1 VNRKEQLSSS
11 WTLVFPEK
19 VRNQH
24 DLPLQLVA
32 TVPGSVHEDLIA
44 AGLIA
49 DISINGKESDQE
61 WIRNSDTT
69 FITTFESSQTN
80 GNVLLTF
87 NGIDTIAKIFVN
99 DALRLETKNMHRTYE
114 IDITKDYQSGTVE
127 IRVEFT
133 APMPHALHIEQ
144 TLGAFPNPYNLPY
157 NFQRK
162 MACSYGWD
170 WGPVTITSGIWKPI
184 SLTFWEN
191 ARIQRVGLS
200 GYVNKTP
207 RLMGS
212 VNVVGDATVGIT
224 VRDGENI
231 LTQQRMN
238 LTEAQTFD
246 IEVSSAELWWPRNR
260 GEQKLYDV
268 DVELFHNDELIE
280 VQTRKVGFR
289 SVEIDTSEINGKHLF
304 AIKVNGE
311 RLWIRGAN
319 WIPDDPF
326 PARITRERYAERIN
340 DMLEAG
346 ITGIRV
352 WGGGIYEA
360 EDFYNLCDEAGIVV
374 WQDFLF
380 ACAAY
385 PETDE
390 MFDEVHREVIDAV
403 SRLQSH
409 PSLVIWCGGN
419 ECIEGYHYWGWQEPL
434 AGKPWGSTFYF
445 DTIPKVL
452 AVLDPQRPYIPGS
465 PFSTHSDDVK
475 NFDSGTNHI
484 WDVWNELGYERY
496 EEYSPAFAA
505 EFGFNG
511 PGSWPMLTR
520 AIGKPTL
527 DSKDPDLAIH
537 QKAFDGM
544 EKIEKGLHREWVNPP
559 TQGPEW
565 YFAAQLLQA
574 RAVQTGLKHFR
585 SLYERC
591 SGTILWQ
598 FNDMW
603 PAISWAVLDFT
614 GHRKLAWFAMQ
625 EAYRPRAVV
634 LTRPDFDMPLT
645 LINDTHEAWNTSGHA
660 YLIDQDGYVIEEVTF
675 PVNIEGYSVE
685 RYSIPQLLSKFNQ
698 DEVLNFVVVDVD
710 GIRAARRTSM
720 TPATGVLPE
729 DYEIVTSL
737 QNGNVV
743 VEVTANRFLH
753 ELCLLPE
760 LIQEGARVDQ
770 QLRAVL
776 PGEKVTFAITRVTN
790 AEGLQK
796 NIRDIVWSHNRL
808 LT

>member
-1 VNRKEQLSSS
+1 MNRTEPLSVP
-11 WTLVFPEK
+11 WTLEFSEEVSSQ
-19 VRNQH
+19 RN
-24 DLPLQLVA
+24 LPRKLVA
-32 TVPGSVHEDLIA
+32 SVPGSVHQDLIT
-44 AGLIA
+44 AGIIA
-49 DISINGKESDQE
+49 DISVDGKEVDQE
-61 WIRNSDTT
+61 WIRNADTT
-69 FITTFESSQTN
+69 FRTSIQGHNTTE
-80 GNVLLTF
+80 NVVLVF
-87 NGIDTIAKIFVN
+87 DGIDTIARVYINNV
-99 DALRLETKNMHRTYE
+99 LRLESKNMHRRYE
-114 IDITKDYQSGTVE
+114 IDITNEYRKGEVE
-127 IRVEFT
+127 VRVEFV
-133 APMPHALHIEQ
+133 APMPHALHLEK

-170 WGPVTITSGIWKPI
+170 WGPVTISSGLWKPV
-184 SLTFWEN
+184 SLVFWN
-191 ARIQRVGLS
+191 QARIQRIGLT
-200 GYVNKTP
+200 GYVESTP

-212 VNVVGDATVGIT
+212 IHLEGEAK
-224 VRDGENI
+224 VRVSVKDGSNT
-231 LTQQRMN
+231 LAQHSFTKS
-238 LTEAQTFD
+238 EAKSFD
-246 IEVSSAELWWPRNR
+246 FAVESAELWWPRNR
-260 GEQKLYDV
+260 GNQKLYDV
-268 DVELFHNDELIE
+268 DIEIFNGTQLIE
-280 VQTRKVGFR
+280 LQTRKVGFR
-289 SVEIDTSEINGKHLF
+289 SVEIDTSEVNGKHLF

-326 PARITRERYAERIN
+326 PTRVTRKRYEERIN

-360 EDFYNLCDEAGIVV
+360 EDFYNLCDEEGIVV

-390 MFDEVHREVIDAV
+390 MFDEVHHEVIDAV

-419 ECIEGYHYWGWQEPL
+419 ECIEGFHYWGWQEPL

-445 DTIPKVL
+445 ETIPQVL
-452 AVLDPQRPYIPGS
+452 KVLDPKRPYIPGS
-465 PFSTHSDDVK
+465 PFSTHSDDVR

-520 AIGKPTL
+520 AIGKSTL
-527 DSKDPDLAIH
+527 DSNDPDLAIH

-544 EKIEKGLHREWVNPP
+544 EKIEKGLHREWANPP
-559 TQGPEW
+559 TKGPEW

-614 GHRKLAWFAMQ
+614 GHRKLAWYAMQ

-634 LTRPDFDMPLT
+634 LTRPDFEMPLT
-645 LINDTHEAWNTSGHA
+645 LINDTQEPWISEGHA
-660 YLIDQDGYVIEEVTF
+660 YLIGSDGKVLEETSF
-675 PVNIEGYSVE
+675 QVNLDGYSVK
-685 RYSIPQLLSKFNQ
+685 RMSIPELLPAFNQ
-698 DEVLNFVVVDVD
+698 NEILNFVVVDVD

-720 TPATGVLPE
+720 TPANGVLPE
-729 DYEIVTSL
+729 EYDVSTLVE
-737 QNGNVV
+737 NGNVI
-743 VEVTANRFLH
+743 VEITAHTFLH
-753 ELCLLPE
+753 ELCILPE
-760 LIQEGARVDQ
+760 LVQEGTRVNQ

-776 PGEKVTFAITRVTN
+776 PGEKVRFVISRVTN
-790 AEGLQK
+790 PDEIQSRVL
-796 NIRDIVWSHNRL
+796 DIVWSHNRL
-808 LT
+808 LV